1 MTQTSETSETVT
13 AEEKK
18 VVIEEIAAP
27 VELDYTAEQLIE
39 LAKRSD
45 VGLIPSALFSPA
57 DYIAISPSYEGVQL
71 VRFRTSTAKY
81 NDLVTA
87 DVRQKHIINYMLSS
101 SIVPSEEL
109 ITAIYEIDSN
119 PPYDLAAF
127 KTYTNKVVDLVR
139 HVFSLFKPSEDPD
152 LHEFQQKVYDI
163 YSAYE
168 LEVLVGYTILPST
181 TAIDR
186 PNLRVVPLNAS
197 NNATAAFNKINEEIT
212 DTEFDNKEVLKLW
225 NRYLEI
231 RRLKKDAERM
241 QLVALQ
247 EIASMKRIEQ
257 QHIEQLNDNR
267 ARMYHKEKLAEIVVE
282 NAKNMQIYLAN
293 NSFAASGVHDGD
305 FWGITGWN
313 VVELQNYLGY
323 PVYGKSNS
331 RYQILTKYRL
341 LPPVV
346 VMVKDILTTKGL
358 RQRWSIAVLEEYK
371 QYFKLV
377 SYDGRVGFNKSIP
390 HQSAGNV
397 VGVGYNA
404 GKITIKSYGIN
415 SCVEPQTEIM
425 RDLYNVSQ
433 NHCVTDYK
441 FLNMFRTLPQYANAR
456 DGYGSSALALLPI
469 SQKYVDIIRS
479 SAGQDIHHDFIND
492 QDRIKDSFELI
503 CEADSIAT
511 KTAKEFISKFAISD
525 YNKGIVIPK
534 EI

>member
-1 MTQTSETSETVT
+1 MTQTSETSETVD
-13 AEEKK
+13 ELIKEN
-18 VVIEEIAAP
+18 AP
-27 VELDYTAEQLIE
+27 TELDYTAEELIE
-39 LAKRSD
+39 LVQRSD
-45 VGLIPSALFSPA
+45 VGLIPSALFSDA
-57 DYIAISPSYEGVQL
+57 TCIAISPSYEGMQL
-71 VRFRTSTAKY
+71 VQFKNSKVK
-81 NDLVTA
+81 NIDLA
-87 DVRQKHIINYMLSS
+87 ECDERQRHIVNYTLQSS
-101 SIVPSEEL
+101 VIPSEEL
-109 ITAIYEIDSN
+109 ITAIYEMDSN
-119 PPYDLAAF
+119 PPYDLAEF
-127 KTYTNKVVDLVR
+127 KLYVQKVVELVR

-168 LEVLVGYTILPST
+168 LEVVVGYTVLPSAT
-181 TAIDR
+181 SIDR
-186 PNLRVVPLNAS
+186 PNLRVVPLSTS
-197 NNATAAFNKINEEIT
+197 NNATAAFNKINAEIT
-212 DTEFDNKEVLKLW
+212 DSEFDNKEVLKLW
-225 NRYLEI
+225 NKYLEI
-231 RRLKKDAERM
+231 QQLKKDAERM

-293 NSFAASGVHDGD
+293 NSFAASGVHDGN

-313 VVELQNYLGY
+313 VVELQNYVGY
-323 PVYGKSNS
+323 PVSGKSNS

-346 VMVKDILTTKGL
+346 ILVKDILTTKEL

-377 SYDGRVGFNKSIP
+377 RYDGRVGFDKSIP
-390 HQSAGNV
+390 HQSSGNV
-397 VGVGYNA
+397 VGVDYNA

-425 RDLYNVSQ
+425 HDLYNVSQ
-433 NHCVTDYK
+433 NHCITDYK

-479 SAGQDIHHDFIND
+479 SAGQNIHHDFIND

-525 YNKGIVIPK
+525 YNKSIIIPK
-534 EI
+534 